1 MKVLMNKKVGG
12 AWGFITESLVNALV
26 DKGHDVRRYDGK
38 MSSWEDF
45 DPDIYIGCSG
55 HKEDTPV
62 ITRTRKAYHVN
73 PFGPVEIP
81 NINEQQHDID
91 WVLAQKPDVVFGYGS
106 NQDRIFWSHWTKIAG
121 IPWVPMPTAGDKTL
135 FSDLNLDRQYDVIYL
150 GGRWVYKAKTIDAYL
165 LPALREMKGTYKL
178 RGWGGWPP
186 EFNSS
191 EIADQEVNAF
201 INSGKIGPCMSEE
214 HTHIYGI
221 DIPERAFKLALC
233 GTLVI
238 HDFVP
243 SIKALIPSAVVA
255 SDPIEYLD
263 YIEHF
268 IKDDDSRNKL
278 RETQKKEV
286 LNSQTYHH
294 RIATLFTALGYTE
307 EAKLMV

>member
-278 RETQKKEV
+278 RETQKTEV